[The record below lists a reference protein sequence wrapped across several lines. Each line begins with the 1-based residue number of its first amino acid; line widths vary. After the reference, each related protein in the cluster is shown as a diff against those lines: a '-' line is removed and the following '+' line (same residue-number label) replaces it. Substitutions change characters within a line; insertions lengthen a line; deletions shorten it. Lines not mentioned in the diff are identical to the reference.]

1 MQSNKKTWVL
11 ETPAK
16 ELLGKEET
24 NAELL
29 RIPFIFD
36 PDSIYDFKT
45 NLKPSHY
52 EMNHPRKFRSFSL
65 LMVLFLLG
73 PIYAHSQLDSTK
85 IVKVLSFNILHGRTT
100 KGDFNLDVLANLI
113 KKYDPDLVAMQEVD
127 FKANR
132 SRRYDLATEI
142 GWRTHM
148 VPLFGKAMD
157 FDGGQYGE
165 AVLSRYSILTSRVVA
180 LPNLPKQ
187 EPRAALEVVTVI
199 PSGDTIAFVGT
210 HLAHE
215 GEAGRILQVEK
226 VNEAFSRNKYPTILV
241 GDLNARPESEP
252 IRILKQHWTTSYGDE
267 EPAPTYPSDK
277 PRIKID
283 YVMFSPGGQWQV
295 LDRTVIQDT
304 VASDHCAYLVT
315 LQLLPSK

>member
-1 MQSNKKTWVL
+1 
-11 ETPAK
+11 
-16 ELLGKEET
+16 
-24 NAELL
+24 
-29 RIPFIFD
+29 
-36 PDSIYDFKT
+36 
-45 NLKPSHY
+45 
-52 EMNHPRKFRSFSL
+52 MNHSL
-65 LMVLFLLG
+65 ISRLSVFLLSLFLVS
-73 PIYAHSQLDSTK
+73 PTWAQAPLDSSK

-132 SRRYDLATEI
+132 SKRYDLATEI

-165 AVLSRYSILTSRVVA
+165 AVLSRYSILSSRVVA
-180 LPNLPKQ
+180 LPCLPKQ
-187 EPRAALEVVTVI
+187 EPRAALEIVTVI

-226 VNEAFSRNKYPTILV
+226 INEAFAQNHYPTILV
-241 GDLNARPESEP
+241 GDLNATPESEP
-252 IRILKQHWTTSYGDE
+252 IRILRRHWATSYGAE

-283 YVMFSPGGQWQV
+283 YVLFSPEHRWQV

-304 VASDHCAYLVT
+304 IASDHCAYLVS
-315 LQLLPSK
+315 LQLMPSK

>member
-1 MQSNKKTWVL
+1 
-11 ETPAK
+11 
-16 ELLGKEET
+16 
-24 NAELL
+24 
-29 RIPFIFD
+29 
-36 PDSIYDFKT
+36 
-45 NLKPSHY
+45 
-52 EMNHPRKFRSFSL
+52 MNHPLKCCALVL
-65 LMVLFLLG
+65 LFALSTFV
-73 PIYAHSQLDSTK
+73 PTWSQAQLDSNS

-132 SRRYDLATEI
+132 SKRYDLATEI

-180 LPNLPKQ
+180 LPALPKQ
-187 EPRAALEVVTVI
+187 EPRAALEVVTVL

-226 VNEAFSRNKYPTILV
+226 INEVFSQNKYPTILV
-241 GDLNARPESEP
+241 GDLNARPESKP
-252 IRILKQHWTTSYGDE
+252 INILKQHWVTSYGE
-267 EPAPTYPSDK
+267 EQPAPTYPSDK

-283 YVMFSPGGQWQV
+283 YVMFSPGEQWKV
-295 LDRTVIQDT
+295 LDRTVIKDT
-304 VASDHCAYLVT
+304 VASDHCAYLVS
-315 LQLLPSK
+315 LQLISSK

>member
-1 MQSNKKTWVL
+1 MWGQSN
-11 ETPAK
+11 
-16 ELLGKEET
+16 
-24 NAELL
+24 
-29 RIPFIFD
+29 
-36 PDSIYDFKT
+36 
-45 NLKPSHY
+45 
-52 EMNHPRKFRSFSL
+52 
-65 LMVLFLLG
+65 
-73 PIYAHSQLDSTK
+73 LDSNK

-132 SRRYDLATEI
+132 SKRYDLATEI

-165 AVLSRYSILTSRVVA
+165 AVLSRFSILQSRVVA

-187 EPRAALEVVTVI
+187 EPRAALEVVTII

-226 VNEAFSRNKYPTILV
+226 INEVFSQNEYPTILV
-241 GDLNARPESEP
+241 GDLNAKPGSEP
-252 IRILKQHWTTSYGDE
+252 IRILQQHWTTSYGIG
-267 EPAPTYPSDK
+267 EPAPTYPSDQ

-283 YVMFSPGGQWQV
+283 YVMFHPENRWKV
-295 LDRTVIQDT
+295 LDRVVIQDT
-304 VASDHCAYLVT
+304 VASDHCAYLVS
-315 LQLLPSK
+315 LQLVPAK